1 MTWSAY
7 GNPRTPGG
15 VLNRVNRLMRVLWHG
30 KGPLA
35 VLCALGAYALLLP
48 AAWMYTGTV
57 HQRTTL
63 ARVPPTPVAIV
74 FGAAAPDHHP
84 SQMLAERLDLGA
96 DLYHRGKVQVLLVTG
111 DNSVRHYNEPE
122 VMRDYLLGKG
132 VPRDRIVLD
141 YAGFDTW
148 DSCVRAK
155 KIFGVSRA
163 ILLSQ
168 RFHLPRAITLC
179 RSVGVW
185 SWGVGD
191 DSSRYAPTATMAS
204 YVRELP
210 ASLKAVYDLAMTPGP
225 RFLGPREPG
234 VQRALDE
241 SRSR

>member
-1 MTWSAY
+1 M
-7 GNPRTPGG
+7 
-15 VLNRVNRLMRVLWHG
+15 NRLSRTLWRC

-35 VLCALGAYALLLP
+35 VLCALGAYALVLP

-57 HQRTTL
+57 HRRTTV
-63 ARVPPTPVAIV
+63 AGVPPTPVAIV
-74 FGAAAPDHHP
+74 FGAAAPDHRP
-84 SQMLAERLDLGA
+84 SQMLASRLDLGA
-96 DLYHRGKVQVLLVTG
+96 DLYHRGKVQALLVTG

-122 VMRDYLLGKG
+122 VMRDYLIAEG

-155 KIFGVSRA
+155 KIFGVDHA

-179 RSVGVW
+179 RSVGIE

-191 DSSRYAPTATMAS
+191 DSSRYAPTATIAS
-204 YVRELP
+204 YLRELP
-210 ASLKAVYDLAMTPGP
+210 ASLKAAYDLIMTPGP
-225 RFLGPREPG
+225 RFLGPHEPG
-234 VQRALDE
+234 IRRALE
-241 SRSR
+241 SHTR